1 LILDRIDVGDFIM
14 SKEQVR
20 VEEFEIA
27 GEEVIAKIKE
37 LIHEGNIRRISLQ
50 SKDGKTLIEVPLTI
64 GVAGALAG
72 ALVAP
77 VWAAIGAI
85 AALVTEMKIV
95 VERIESEEQE

>member
-1 LILDRIDVGDFIM
+1 M
-14 SKEQVR
+14 TEEQVR

-27 GEEVIAKIKE
+27 GDEVIARVKE

-50 SKDGKTLIEVPLTI
+50 TKEGKTLIEVPLTI

-85 AALVTEMKIV
+85 AAMVAEMKIV
-95 VERIESEEQE
+95 VERIEPRR

>member
-1 LILDRIDVGDFIM
+1 M
-14 SKEQVR
+14 TEEQVR

-27 GEEVIAKIKE
+27 GDEVIARVKE

-50 SKDGKTLIEVPLTI
+50 TKEGKTLIEVPLTI

-85 AALVTEMKIV
+85 AAMVAEMKIV
-95 VERIESEEQE
+95 VERIEPGR

>member
-1 LILDRIDVGDFIM
+1 MILDRIDVGDFIM